1 MTLVH
6 QGLPPSPPI
15 PFTAH
20 PPPTTSY
27 HPYTPIPYD
36 PYGYSQ
42 PPQTSYDPYAHA
54 PSLPIRAKFFEQL
67 AGSVPIDSSYS
78 GAEYGAT
85 ARGISSS
92 DVGDDDGDDHEPVP
106 VVEASFSGR
115 RPTPGKG
122 TGFIGSL
129 ISRVLLP
136 TLRRG
141 RNQRMTVG
149 SRQVQLMAVHRIQS
163 LSLRIAVMSLV
174 VYGVVR

>member
-6 QGLPPSPPI
+6 WGLPPSPPI
-15 PFTAH
+15 PFKTH
-20 PPPTTSY
+20 PPTTSY
-27 HPYTPIPYD
+27 HPYTPVPYD

-42 PPQTSYDPYAHA
+42 PPQTSYDPHAHA
-54 PSLPIRAKFFEQL
+54 PSLPIRTQFFEQL
-67 AGSVPIDSSYS
+67 AGSVPVDSSYS

-85 ARGISSS
+85 ARGNSSS
-92 DVGDDDGDDHEPVP
+92 DVGDDEGDDHEPVP
-106 VVEASFSGR
+106 VVEASSSGHR
-115 RPTPGKG
+115 LAQGKG
-122 TGFIGSL
+122 KGLTGNPR
-129 ISRVLLP
+129 SRVLLP

-163 LSLRIAVMSLV
+163 LSLRIAFMSLV